1 MKVVISTNKAPAA
14 IGPYSQAVKANGF
27 LFLSGQIPINVESGQ
42 IDVVDIVSQTT
53 TVMQNIHALL
63 DAEGL
68 DMVDIVKTTIFLTDL
83 ADFSRVNEVYG
94 KFFADNPPARSTV
107 QVQAL
112 PKGSKIEIE
121 AIAALK

>member
-1 MKVVISTNKAPAA
+1 MKVVIKTEKAPEA

-27 LFLSGQIPINVESGQ
+27 LFLSGQIPIDPASGRMES
-42 IDVVDIVSQTT
+42 VDIISQTT
-53 TVMQNIHALL
+53 AVMRNIQALL

-68 DMVDIVKTTIFLTDL
+68 ELSDIVKTTIYLTDL
-83 ADFSRVNEVYG
+83 ADFARVNEAYG
-94 KFFADNPPARSTV
+94 SFFAKDPPARSTV

-112 PKGSKIEIE
+112 PKGSRIEIE

>member
-1 MKVVISTNKAPAA
+1 MKVVIKTEKAPEA

-27 LFLSGQIPINVESGQ
+27 LFLSGQIPVNPATGFIEC
-42 IDVVDIVSQTT
+42 VDIISQTT
-53 TVMQNIHALL
+53 AVMNNIQALL

-68 DMVDIVKTTIFLTDL
+68 ELSDIVKTTIYLTDL
-83 ADFSRVNEVYG
+83 ADFARVNEAYG
-94 KFFADNPPARSTV
+94 SFFAKDPPARSTV

-121 AIAALK
+121 AIAVLK